1 MSTVKKRFI
10 AGAICPRCSK
20 LDTIVM
26 FNEDGT
32 DIREC
37 IDCDFT
43 DKMDFKPIQ
52 REIETRVN
60 VTEEEKKQ
68 KEAVQVIKFPSN

>member
-1 MSTVKKRFI
+1 MAGKKKRFI

-26 FNEDGT
+26 YNDEGT
-32 DIREC
+32 DVREC

-43 DKMDFKPIQ
+43 DKMHFKPIQ
-52 REIETRVN
+52 KELTTRVN
-60 VTEEEKKQ
+60 TTEEEKKQ
-68 KEAVQVIKFPSN
+68 KEAVQIIKFPSR